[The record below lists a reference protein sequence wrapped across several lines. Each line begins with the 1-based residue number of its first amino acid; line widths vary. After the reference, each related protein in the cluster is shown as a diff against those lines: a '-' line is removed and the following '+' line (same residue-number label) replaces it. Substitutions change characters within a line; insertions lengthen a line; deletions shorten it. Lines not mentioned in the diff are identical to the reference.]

1 MSKQGMIGMELAT
14 QEMLGIGEILT
25 DEQWHLPSGAEG
37 WSVKDVVAHAGCLMA
52 NLRESRPIP
61 RSRMLP
67 GPHLL
72 RQRQHPV
79 RKNICMNTNP
89 LARVPMPPEEA
100 AARYDE
106 AEGTDSDDSTVG
118 SAEMG
123 LTRGQ

>member
-1 MSKQGMIGMELAT
+1 
-14 QEMLGIGEILT
+14 
-25 DEQWHLPSGAEG
+25 
-37 WSVKDVVAHAGCLMA
+37 
-52 NLRESRPIP
+52 
-61 RSRMLP
+61 
-67 GPHLL
+67 
-72 RQRQHPV
+72 
-79 RKNICMNTNP
+79 MNTNP